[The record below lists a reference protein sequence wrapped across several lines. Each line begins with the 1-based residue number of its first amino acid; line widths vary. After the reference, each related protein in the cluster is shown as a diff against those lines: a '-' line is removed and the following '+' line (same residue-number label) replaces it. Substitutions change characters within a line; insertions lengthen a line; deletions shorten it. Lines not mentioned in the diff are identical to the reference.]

1 MLRIDETFRDE
12 VKAARNWRDKHLMHW
27 KAMKERF
34 TGPAYRHENYIEGAD
49 IENIV
54 GRTALL
60 EAVGAYATSY
70 AGSIVPSL
78 LLAAL
83 KGPVRDVLERDGL
96 VGASGESVD
105 RAFVTLHEAV
115 KHAARL
121 HCVRC
126 GVARVPGANRV

>member
-1 MLRIDETFRDE
+1 MHGAEFGGGGRGRRRGGADGGGGGGGARGNGAEALTERVSAVVVDCFSINDVDASALRMLRDLR
-12 VKAARNWRDKHLMHW
+12 
-27 KAMKERF
+27 KELGERKV
-34 TGPAYRHENYIEGAD
+34 A
-49 IENIV
+49 
-54 GRTALL
+54 
-60 EAVGAYATSY
+60 
-70 AGSIVPSL
+70 L

-96 VGASGESVD
+96 VGAGESVD

>member
-1 MLRIDETFRDE
+1 MPPPPLDVFTPALTERVSAVVVDCFSINDVDASALRMLRDLR
-12 VKAARNWRDKHLMHW
+12 
-27 KAMKERF
+27 KELGERKV
-34 TGPAYRHENYIEGAD
+34 A
-49 IENIV
+49 
-54 GRTALL
+54 
-60 EAVGAYATSY
+60 
-70 AGSIVPSL
+70 L

-126 GVARVPGANRV
+126 GVARVPGANRM